1 MTSRHIMAM
10 VLAALVALGAASPAW
25 AEEPEGGGTLP
36 PLEERIE
43 RLTRAAGDAGDGAA
57 GEDLALPDPP
67 AGANLSA
74 ETDAAYQQALRAYY
88 AYRETGY
95 AHRLDVFAWQAFSS
109 KIIFVVVI
117 VLVFAGIYFAA
128 IQFHTGLRRSQG
140 TEQTAKDEPEAT
152 EFVFS
157 LSEFKVKSPVLGVI
171 VLTISLAFFYLYL
184 VYVYPIVNVF

>member
-1 MTSRHIMAM
+1 MRPVRLTTIF
-10 VLAALVALGAASPAW
+10 LAALIAIGAAESALSQ
-25 AEEPEGGGTLP
+25 ESETDDSGLP
-36 PLEERIE
+36 SIEERIE
-43 RLTRAAGDAGDGAA
+43 RLSQVGGDGAT

-67 AGANLSA
+67 MGSHLSP
-74 ETDAAYQQALRAYY
+74 ETDQAYQQALRAYY
-88 AYRETGY
+88 SYRETGY
-95 AHRLDVFAWQAFSS
+95 VQRLDVFAWQALSS

-128 IQFHTGLRRSQG
+128 IQFHVGLKRKKAPD
-140 TEQTAKDEPEAT
+140 AKAAQEAEAT

>member
-1 MTSRHIMAM
+1 MTTI
-10 VLAALVALGAASPAW
+10 LAALIGLSVAGSALAQES
-25 AEEPEGGGTLP
+25 ETEGGSLP
-36 PLEERIE
+36 PLEERLE
-43 RLTRAAGDAGDGAA
+43 RLNQVGSQGGA

-67 AGANLSA
+67 AAGFASE
-74 ETDAAYQQALRAYY
+74 ETDAAYQSALQAYY
-88 AYRETGY
+88 TYREAGY
-95 AHRLDVFAWQAFSS
+95 AHRLGVFEWQDVSS

-128 IQFHTGLRRSQG
+128 IQFHVGLRRR
-140 TEQTAKDEPEAT
+140 EQTGAKDEPEAT